1 MIDRRKIIKIS
12 PLLRNL
18 GEWVGRPQSNED
30 VSSHSVSSMRH
41 GAHWSRGRPRGVRVN
56 DVTDVIVR
64 SLCTAESKEKLRS
77 FLVQIG
83 RIYNW
88 ARRAIHRISSA
99 VPPIMPVECS
109 YGEKKGGGR
118 TKARVNT
125 ENLSRASAREA
136 DPCTAANVVETF
148 EKFLPNFNFDSFAN
162 FLAEFTL
169 ASGRSNGSSIYI
181 YTGAC
186 KNSTKSSPPS
196 FLPNSNRK
204 PPSSSPTIRGACTSR
219 PNRECQNIERRFA
232 AGFLHDTH
240 RGRRTQARKGEEK
253 R

>member
-136 DPCTAANVVETF
+136 DPLRMSSRRSKNFYQILISTP
-148 EKFLPNFNFDSFAN
+148 LPTSFPN
-162 FLAEFTL
+162 
-169 ASGRSNGSSIYI
+169 SRSRVDDRMALPSVSIQVRVKI
-181 YTGAC
+181 PR
-186 KNSTKSSPPS
+186 NQVPPPS
-196 FLPNSNRK
+196 FQTRIENLRLLPQRFEERVHPDRTENAK
-204 PPSSSPTIRGACTSR
+204 ILRGASPPVFSTTR
-219 PNRECQNIERRFA
+219 IEEEERKRERARRS
-232 AGFLHDTH
+232 D
-240 RGRRTQARKGEEK
+240 KC
-253 R
+253 

>member
-109 YGEKKGGGR
+109 YGEKKGRGEDKG
-118 TKARVNT
+118 
-125 ENLSRASAREA
+125 AREYR
-136 DPCTAANVVETF
+136 
-148 EKFLPNFNFDSFAN
+148 KSL
-162 FLAEFTL
+162 
-169 ASGRSNGSSIYI
+169 SSIRARSGSVYR
-181 YTGAC
+181 C
-186 KNSTKSSPPS
+186 ECRRDV
-196 FLPNSNRK
+196 RK
-204 PPSSSPTIRGACTSR
+204 IFT
-219 PNRECQNIERRFA
+219 RF
-232 AGFLHDTH
+232 
-240 RGRRTQARKGEEK
+240 
-253 R
+253 